1 MSSAGFDWKPFIFS
15 VAIYLP
21 MGLLS
26 PIYLVLYLL
35 NLVYNIIK
43 SSFET
48 ALLCVLGRIDPQVV
62 EVDTVL
68 KKNISHYVLANSI
81 TLTPGTL
88 TVDIDHEKQKLYVA
102 VLTPR
107 DVKSIIPFEGY
118 IRGVFE

>member
-1 MSSAGFDWKPFIFS
+1 
-15 VAIYLP
+15 